1 MSNPSNSSIMHQD
14 DLYQL
19 QIFVCPFHQRGYKHN
34 AIEKKDKNG
43 QHTFVMVMRAN
54 FIGNAPR
61 RHKPQSIYVP
71 VVAIM

>member
-1 MSNPSNSSIMHQD
+1 MSKPSNSSIMHQD

-19 QIFVCPFHQRGYKHN
+19 QIFACPFHQRGYKHN

-43 QHTFVMVMRAN
+43 QHTFVMVMRAT
-54 FIGNAPR
+54 PR

-71 VVAIM
+71 IVAIM